1 MVNNPNAGTEPLGL
15 NGNEPQG
22 HQTTR
27 YKTSNTI
34 LTFPEMLMIHSLARA
49 RAANPLG
56 LLAIAS
62 FTILISACEPE
73 IAAPTAEIAVAPGV
87 VAAVPDS
94 HGTNQR
100 SFDEF
105 LAAQGTYCVNNPS
118 DCVNVQAPLPELG
131 QFANG
136 EYTISSI
143 VDYFGQADPYL
154 RAASGGKISLGSTV
168 EGSVTERPLKDGR
181 AEIDVIVRAT
191 NILIYAAGPEFLAG
205 DPLFFGATVGE
216 ILAGASP
223 AVGTSFY
230 EFKFI
235 TSATGLPLPDL
246 VKIVYFPDPGQ
257 ESIQLNFHAQADG
270 LCRAASGFP
279 EGTPGRLSVHQ
290 VAIFNTKSPRK
301 AQNPFTVE
309 TITLTPRKR

>member
-1 MVNNPNAGTEPLGL
+1 MYHP
-15 NGNEPQG
+15 
-22 HQTTR
+22 H
-27 YKTSNTI
+27 TSAVRRNLPI
-34 LTFPEMLMIHSLARA
+34 R
-49 RAANPLG
+49 
-56 LLAIAS
+56 LAIAVFAIAMS
-62 FTILISACEPE
+62 ACKPDFTAPVAQPEGMRGISAEAKE
-73 IAAPTAEIAVAPGV
+73 
-87 VAAVPDS
+87 S
-94 HGTNQR
+94 QGTVRR

-105 LAAQGTYCVNNPS
+105 LAAQGTYCVNNPA
-118 DCVNVQAPLPELG
+118 DCVDVQAPLPELG

-143 VDYFGQADPYL
+143 VDYFGQADSYL
-154 RAASGGKISLGSTV
+154 RTASGGKISLGSTV

-181 AEIDVIVRAT
+181 AEIHVIVRAT

-230 EFKFI
+230 EYKFI
-235 TSATGLPLPDL
+235 TSAPGLPLPDL
-246 VKIVYFPDPGQ
+246 VKIAYFPDPGQ
-257 ESIQLNFHAQADG
+257 EQIQLNFHAEADG
-270 LCRAASGFP
+270 LLRAASGFP
-279 EGTPGRLSVHQ
+279 EGTPGRLAVHQ